1 MKEFSQKEIDERV
14 AVLKRFKI
22 LLETQRNKFQEYLN
36 VLEKQASSIETEDA
50 ESLKIHTEI
59 ENEVVNNIKNLQKVI
74 VPMSELYNSS
84 SREFFSSQS
93 EEKSLDDL
101 QKELSVLKEK
111 VQNQN
116 EKNRALLKVKMTKI
130 KTQIDSFKNP
140 YRNAKSVYTKQTAS
154 PSLVEINA

>member
-1 MKEFSQKEIDERV
+1 MKEFSQEEIDERV

-74 VPMSELYNSS
+74 VPMSELYRSS
-84 SREFFSSQS
+84 SKDNFSSQE
-93 EEKSLDDL
+93 EEKHLDDL
-101 QKELSVLKEK
+101 QKDLSVLKEK
-111 VQNQN
+111 VQHQN

-140 YRNAKSVYTKQTAS
+140 YRNVKSVYTKQTSS

>member
-1 MKEFSQKEIDERV
+1 MKEFSQEEIDERV

-74 VPMSELYNSS
+74 VPMSELYRSS
-84 SREFFSSQS
+84 SKEFFSSQE
-93 EEKSLDDL
+93 EEKHLDDL
-101 QKELSVLKEK
+101 QKDLSVLKEK

-140 YRNAKSVYTKQTAS
+140 YRNVKSVYAKQTSS

>member
-36 VLEKQASSIETEDA
+36 VLEKQESSIENEDA

-116 EKNRALLKVKMTKI
+116 SNRFV
-130 KTQIDSFKNP
+130 
-140 YRNAKSVYTKQTAS
+140 
-154 PSLVEINA
+154 